1 MKGHLLDHRGDILTT
16 FHYDEMTDKSYV
28 RSVQDVNP
36 YLKQNAIERDN
47 QNHRNNDGL
56 QKIASIPLNVIE
68 EWRKEL
74 GSDPLARENRGWL
87 MKRLHS
93 PDYAYLRT
101 RTGRFI

>member
-1 MKGHLLDHRGDILTT
+1 VKGHLFDHRGDILTT
-16 FHYDEMTDKSYV
+16 FHYDELEDKSYL
-28 RSVQDVNP
+28 RNTQDVNP

-47 QNHRNNDGL
+47 QNARNNDGL
-56 QKIASIPLNVIE
+56 QKIASVPMNVIE

-93 PDYAYLRT
+93 PEFAYLRT
-101 RTGRFI
+101 RTGRFL